1 MQQRTVEIVKNK
13 AGGKGTIQIER
24 LMNEGQLGDKAK
36 MYAKVTID
44 PHSSIGVHEH
54 SEDTESYYILSGC
67 GIYTDNDQTYP
78 IKAGDLLFCDVN
90 HCHGLENPTDEPLIF
105 MALILNKKS
114 EANA

>member
-1 MQQRTVEIVKNK
+1 MNQRNIEIYEKR

-24 LMNEGQLGDKAK
+24 LMNDEQLDGKAK

-54 SEDTESYYILSGC
+54 IEDSESYYILSGS

-78 IKAGDLLFCDVN
+78 VTVNDLVFCDAHN
-90 HCHGLENPTDEPLIF
+90 KYGLENNTDQPLVF
-105 MALILNKKS
+105 MALILNK
-114 EANA
+114 

>member
-1 MQQRTVEIVKNK
+1 MNQRKIEIYEKR

-24 LMNEGQLGDKAK
+24 LMDEKQLDGKAK

-54 SEDTESYYILSGC
+54 VEDSESYYILSGS

-78 IKAGDLLFCDVN
+78 VTVGDMVFCDAHN
-90 HCHGLENPTDEPLIF
+90 KHGLENNTDQPLVF
-105 MALILNKKS
+105 MALILNK
-114 EANA
+114 